1 MLNKLAEFALTQRLL
16 TLLFTLMLIAAG
28 VQAWIQIPIDAFPDV
43 STTQVKLILKAPGMT
58 PEEVEARIVAPIETE
73 MLGIPKQRLLRSVA
87 KYALTDITIDF
98 EDGTDIYWARQQ
110 VAERLAAAMG
120 DLPAGV
126 SGGMAPITTP
136 LSEMFMFTVDGP
148 LPLDERRAVL
158 DWVIRPQLRT
168 LAGVAD
174 VNALGGFVRSFEV
187 APDNAAMSSR
197 GVTLAELMTSLES
210 NLKND
215 GAGRLA
221 EGDEVWVVRIEG
233 AVKSLDDLAAIV
245 VKKVGGVPVRVA
257 DVAQVRL
264 SSLTRYGGVTQD
276 GKGEAVEGLVLG
288 LKGANAQQVVALVKK
303 RLKEIAPLLPKGV
316 SVNAFYDRSSLVERA
331 VGTVTRALM
340 EATVLV
346 LALLFLFL
354 GNVRAALTVAV
365 VLPLSALAAFWLMR
379 RFGLSA
385 NLMSLG
391 GLAIAIG
398 LLVDAAVVVVENIV
412 TRLALHPSPAV
423 EGARPPKLH
432 EVYRAVREVSGPT
445 TAGVLIILIVFLP
458 LLSLEGL
465 EGKLFIPV
473 ALTIVFALGAALL
486 LSLTVVPA
494 LGALLIKEGAHG
506 EPWLMRQ
513 LDRAYRPL
521 LDWALG
527 HFRLVMIGAVAL
539 LLAAAAIYPFIGKSF
554 MPTLDEGDL
563 LVQLEKLPSI
573 SLEAS
578 LAIDIRVQQALL
590 ARVPEVKG
598 VVARAG
604 SDELGLDP
612 MGLNQTDSFLVLKPK
627 ETWRK
632 PDKEWLMEEIRKV
645 MADFPGVT
653 FGFTQPI
660 DMRVSEMLTGSRG
673 DLAVKVFGTDLTT
686 LNLLAG
692 EIETLLKAIPGAQ
705 DVFSVKN
712 DGVQY
717 FRVEI
722 DRLALGRYGLT
733 VDEVSDFLKAHLE
746 GVKLGVVQE
755 GARRTPLVVRAGE
768 NVRASPALF
777 ERLRIPTG
785 DGLAIPLNE
794 VAHLIRADG
803 GGEPGKWRALCG
815 HSKQCR
821 RTRSGQLCRGRQAW
835 RRRQGQ
841 AAAGLPRGL
850 RRPVREPA
858 ARGDASGSG
867 GAGGV
872 GADFSAAV
880 RHLPQSAPG
889 RADHGQRAVRPG
901 RRRHGAGRHRRIS
914 VGAGFGRLYRLAR
927 HCGVE
932 RRRAG
937 VLLQPVARRRTRRH
951 QRGARRLVAQA
962 ASGDDDRQHHRL
974 RPAAAAHRQRAG
986 FGNPETAGHRG
997 DGRPVHFHRADPVGA
1012 AGAVSTFHIARKS
1025 MSLVQLTL
1033 VAPASLEET
1042 LAEYLLAHPEWGGA
1056 FTLLHAEGRGS
1067 REHTLTPQEQ
1077 VRGRVTRT
1085 QFQVVLEADAAGRL
1099 LAELKR
1105 AFPKRDVAWWI
1116 TPVMDFGR
1124 LA

>member
-1 MLNKLAEFALTQRLL
+1 
-16 TLLFTLMLIAAG
+16 
-28 VQAWIQIPIDAFPDV
+28 
-43 STTQVKLILKAPGMT
+43 
-58 PEEVEARIVAPIETE
+58 VEARIVAPIETE

-148 LPLDERRAVL
+148 LPLDERRALL

-187 APDNAAMSSR
+187 APDNVAMSSR
-197 GVTLAELMTSLES
+197 GVTLAELMTALES

-288 LKGANAQQVVALVKK
+288 LKGANAQKVVALVKK
-303 RLKEIAPLLPKGV
+303 RLKEIAPTLPKGV
-316 SVNAFYDRSSLVERA
+316 TVNVFYDRSSLVERA
-331 VGTVTRALM
+331 VGTVTQALM

-346 LALLFLFL
+346 LVLLFLFL
-354 GNVRAALTVAV
+354 GNTRAALTVAV
-365 VLPLSALAAFWLMR
+365 VLPLSALAAFWLMH

-412 TRLALHPSPAV
+412 TRLAHAS
-423 EGARPPKLH
+423 GSPKLH

-513 LDRAYRPL
+513 LDRGYRPL

-578 LAIDIRVQQALL
+578 LAIDTRVQQALL

-673 DLAVKVFGTDLTT
+673 DLAVKVFGTDLAT
-686 LNLLAG
+686 LNRLAG
-692 EIETLLKAIPGAQ
+692 EIETLLGGVPGAQ

-717 FRVEI
+717 FRVEL

-733 VDEVSDFLKAHLE
+733 ADEVSDFLKAHLE
-746 GVKLGVVQE
+746 GVRLGVVQE
-755 GARRTPLVVRAGE
+755 GARRTPLVLRAGE

-803 GGEPGKWRALCG
+803 PVAVNRENGARYVVIQSNVAGRDLVSFVEDVKRGVAAKVKLPPGYHVVYGGQFENQQRAAIRLAVVVPVALG
-815 HSKQCR
+815 LIFLLLFA
-821 RTRSGQLCRGRQAW
+821 TFRSLRQAALIMANAPFALVGGVMALGVTGEYLSVPASVGFIALLGIAVLNGVVLVSYFNQL
-835 RRRQGQ
+835 RDE
-841 AAAGLPRGL
+841 GLDATSV
-850 RRPVREPA
+850 VRE
-858 ARGDASGSG
+858 GSL
-867 GAGGV
+867 
-872 GADFSAAV
+872 
-880 RHLPQSAPG
+880 R
-889 RADHGQRAVRPG
+889 
-901 RRRHGAGRHRRIS
+901 
-914 VGAGFGRLYRLAR
+914 
-927 HCGVE
+927 
-932 RRRAG
+932 
-937 VLLQPVARRRTRRH
+937 
-951 QRGARRLVAQA
+951 
-962 ASGDDDRQHHRL
+962 RL
-974 RPAAAAHRQRAG
+974 RPVMMTASITA
-986 FGNPETAGHRG
+986 FGLLPLLTASGPG
-997 DGRPVHFHRADPVGA
+997 SEIQKPLAIVVMGGLFT
-1012 AGAVSTFHIARKS
+1012 ST
-1025 MSLVQLTL
+1025 VLTL
-1033 VAPASLEET
+1033 LVLPVLYRRFI
-1042 LAEYLLAHPEWGGA
+1042 L
-1056 FTLLHAEGRGS
+1056 
-1067 REHTLTPQEQ
+1067 REK
-1077 VRGRVTRT
+1077 
-1085 QFQVVLEADAAGRL
+1085 A
-1099 LAELKR
+1099 
-1105 AFPKRDVAWWI
+1105 
-1116 TPVMDFGR
+1116 
-1124 LA
+1124 

>member
-16 TLLFTLMLIAAG
+16 TLLFSLILVAAG
-28 VQAWIQIPIDAFPDV
+28 VQAWRDIPIDAFPDV

-110 VAERLAAAMG
+110 VAERLSAVMG

-126 SGGMAPITTP
+126 SGGLAPITTP
-136 LSEMFMFTVDGP
+136 LSEMFMFTVEGP
-148 LPLDERRAVL
+148 LPLDERRALL

-174 VNALGGFVRSFEV
+174 VNALGGFVRTFEV
-187 APDNAAMSSR
+187 APDNAAMSAR
-197 GVTLAELMTSLES
+197 GVTLPELMSALES

-221 EGDEVWVVRIEG
+221 EGEEVWVVRIEG

-245 VKKVGGVPVRVA
+245 VKRVGGVPVRVA
-257 DVAQVRL
+257 DIAQVRL

-303 RLKEIAPLLPKGV
+303 RLREIAPTLPKGV
-316 SVNAFYDRSSLVERA
+316 SVQVFYDRSSLVERA
-331 VGTVTRALM
+331 VGTVSQALL
-340 EATVLV
+340 EAVVLV
-346 LALLFLFL
+346 LLLLFLFL

-365 VLPLSALAAFWLMR
+365 VLPLSALAAFWLMQ

-412 TRLALHPSPAV
+412 TRLAHPS
-423 EGARPPKLH
+423 GSPKLH
-432 EVYRAVREVSGPT
+432 EVYRAVREVSAPT
-445 TAGVLIILIVFLP
+445 AAGVLIILIVFLP
-458 LLSLEGL
+458 LLSLQGL

-473 ALTIVFALGAALL
+473 ALTIVFALGAALIL
-486 LSLTVVPA
+486 ALTVVPA

-513 LDRAYRPL
+513 LDRGYRPL

-527 HFRLVMIGAVAL
+527 HFRLVMLGAVAL

-563 LVQLEKLPSI
+563 LIQLEKLPSI

-578 LAIDIRVQQALL
+578 LDIDTRVQQALL
-590 ARVPEVKG
+590 ARVPEIKG

-604 SDELGLDP
+604 SDDLGLDP
-612 MGLNQTDSFLVLKPK
+612 MGLNQTDSFLVLQPK

-673 DLAVKVFGTDLTT
+673 DLAVKVFGTDLAT
-686 LNLLAG
+686 LNRLAG
-692 EIETLLKAIPGAQ
+692 EIETLLGGVPGAQ

-717 FRVEI
+717 FRVEL

-733 VDEVSDFLKAHLE
+733 ADEVSDFLKAHLE
-746 GVKLGVVQE
+746 GVRIGVVQE
-755 GARRTPLVVRAGE
+755 GARRTPLVLRAGE
-768 NVRASPALF
+768 SVRASPALF
-777 ERLRIPTG
+777 ERLRIPTD
-785 DGLAIPLNE
+785 DGQAIPLTE
-794 VAHLIRADG
+794 VAHLVRTDGPVAVNRENGARYVVIQSNVAGRDLVGFVADVKQAVTAKVKLPAGYSVVYGGQFENQQRA
-803 GGEPGKWRALCG
+803 ALRLMIVVPVALG
-815 HSKQCR
+815 LIFLLLFA
-821 RTRSGQLCRGRQAW
+821 TFRSL
-835 RRRQGQ
+835 GQ
-841 AAAGLPRGL
+841 AALIMANAPFALVGGVMALGITGEYLSVPASVGFIALLGIAVLNGVVLVSYFNQLRDEGLDATGV
-850 RRPVREPA
+850 VRE
-858 ARGDASGSG
+858 GSM
-867 GAGGV
+867 
-872 GADFSAAV
+872 
-880 RHLPQSAPG
+880 R
-889 RADHGQRAVRPG
+889 
-901 RRRHGAGRHRRIS
+901 
-914 VGAGFGRLYRLAR
+914 
-927 HCGVE
+927 
-932 RRRAG
+932 
-937 VLLQPVARRRTRRH
+937 
-951 QRGARRLVAQA
+951 
-962 ASGDDDRQHHRL
+962 RL
-974 RPAAAAHRQRAG
+974 RPVMMTASITA
-986 FGNPETAGHRG
+986 FGLLPLLTASGPG
-997 DGRPVHFHRADPVGA
+997 SEIQKPLAIVVMGGLFT
-1012 AGAVSTFHIARKS
+1012 ST
-1025 MSLVQLTL
+1025 VLTL
-1033 VAPASLEET
+1033 L
-1042 LAEYLLAHPEWGGA
+1042 
-1056 FTLLHAEGRGS
+1056 
-1067 REHTLTPQEQ
+1067 
-1077 VRGRVTRT
+1077 
-1085 QFQVVLEADAAGRL
+1085 VL
-1099 LAELKR
+1099 
-1105 AFPKRDVAWWI
+1105 
-1116 TPVMDFGR
+1116 PVLYRRFILGVSK
-1124 LA
+1124 